1 MSCKTSGN
9 SSHSIDSFSSIHSD
23 GSMIIDE
30 SSSFTFSLRSSFT
43 SSSFVDS
50 LTDSSDSDD
59 DSSMYTVNSD
69 NSLLQLCLITM
80 RLSER
85 AVKCHHCRFDWENH
99 ALILRHEKQFDCKYR
114 MSYESFNKLVSIL
127 HPALEQN
134 NSKSMNSCAE
144 PAISAP
150 HILGLIICWLSGSS
164 FHDIRDAGNFS
175 RPTFFRLLWKGI

>member
-1 MSCKTSGN
+1 M
-9 SSHSIDSFSSIHSD
+9 
-23 GSMIIDE
+23 
-30 SSSFTFSLRSSFT
+30 FSLRSSFT
-43 SSSFVDS
+43 SSSFDDS

-80 RLSER
+80 SLSER
-85 AVKCHHCRFDWENH
+85 AVKCHRSRIDWENH

-134 NSKSMNSCAE
+134 NSKSMNSCAK

-150 HILGLIICWLSGSS
+150 YILGVKIRWLSGSS

-175 RPTFFRLLWKGI
+175 RPTFFACFGKEFLQ